1 MEHLYQLSETA
12 LKAYVYLCSCNH
24 GGPITA
30 SIDTI
35 CQATGQKRRAIITAL
50 KTLDTCKLIH
60 RNTGTG
66 NQPNGYQVLISG
78 SSPSGNSK
86 QVTSEATTIPLLVK
100 DSLANGITRLGKSP
114 LLAVKTVSPS
124 VKGPSQSAAP
134 PRRKASLVELI
145 AICYRQIDSRELA
158 ELRSRFPDEASL
170 VAKLESLSCRGDGV
184 APEMSLGF
192 LAACLEKLG

>member
-1 MEHLYQLSETA
+1 MNRSKRENWQKSQSHTRISHT
-12 LKAYVYLCSCNH
+12 LCIAKWSLRN
-24 GGPITA
+24 PA
-30 SIDTI
+30 
-35 CQATGQKRRAIITAL
+35 GQNG
-50 KTLDTCKLIH
+50 KLIH